1 MNLDK
6 YDWKVILSIATAAM
20 LAQNTFSYVCQITM
34 PILADRIADN
44 YDISRAWLGLYL
56 FIQNIASIITA
67 MCCGGF
73 ILRYGSV
80 RISQC
85 ALLMMGGSLFIVS
98 IKVLWLYP
106 IAAILLGLGG
116 VLTPASSHLLA
127 KVCPPKIA
135 ALIFSIKQTGV
146 PLGSLVGG
154 LLIPF
159 LLSISIYV
167 ASLKTSFHVDAFG
180 AAFIIGVIVY
190 VIVIA
195 LQPVRDYFDSDREP
209 KEKFTFSNATKTI
222 KTVMSTPQLRDL
234 AFGSFSFGGL
244 QSIFAGFFI
253 LFLIDGLG
261 FDELEAGMAFAIASF
276 TAVGA
281 RILWGY
287 IGSVYLSARIVLG
300 YIGVF
305 AGISSIFTGFYDESW
320 SYALIIAIAILYNIT
335 ALSWHGILLA
345 EIARLSS
352 RDTVAGITGGVLAFT
367 SIAMMIYP
375 AFYGILLGLTD
386 SYATGFILSSIPS
399 FIAGIILLRQPI
411 QSSWIQKIFSI
422 LFHIYRIQNLYFGF
436 LLAVIGILIGVV
448 TGITL
453 LS

>member
-56 FIQNIASIITA
+56 FIQNIAAIITA

-80 RISQC
+80 RISQW

-98 IKVLWLYP
+98 IQVLWLYP

-135 ALIFSIKQTGV
+135 ALIFSVKQTGV

-154 LLIPF
+154 LLIP
-159 LLSISIYV
+159 LLLGISVYI

-190 VIVIA
+190 IIVIA
-195 LQPVRDYFDSDREP
+195 LQPVREYFDSDRKP
-209 KEKFTFSNATKTI
+209 DEKITFSNVTKTI
-222 KTVMSTPQLRDL
+222 NTVISTPQIRDL

-261 FDELEAGMAFAIASF
+261 FNELEAGLAFAIASF

-287 IGSVYLSARIVLG
+287 IGSIYLSARIVLG
-300 YIGVF
+300 FIGVF
-305 AGISSIFTGFYDESW
+305 AGISSILTGFYDESW
-320 SYALIIAIAILYNIT
+320 SYSLIIAIAILYNIT

-352 RDTVAGITGGVLAFT
+352 RDTVASITGGVLAFT

-375 AFYGILLGLTD
+375 AIYGILLGLTD
-386 SYATGFILSSIPS
+386 SYATGFILSSIPA
-399 FIAGIILLRQPI
+399 FIGGIILLRQPI
-411 QSSWIQKIFSI
+411 QSSWIKIISNFLHYIS
-422 LFHIYRIQNLYFGF
+422 RIKNLGYGF
-436 LLAVIGILIGVV
+436 LLTLTGILIGLF
-448 TGITL
+448 TGLIFL
-453 LS
+453 

>member
-1 MNLDK
+1 MNFDK
-6 YDWKVILSIATAAM
+6 YDWKVILSIATIAM

-67 MCCGGF
+67 MCCGSF

-80 RISQC
+80 RISQW

-135 ALIFSIKQTGV
+135 ALIFSVKQTGV
-146 PLGSLVGG
+146 PLGSLMGG

-159 LLSISIYV
+159 LLGVSVYIS
-167 ASLKTSFHVDAFG
+167 SLKTSFHVDAFG
-180 AAFIIGVIVY
+180 AAFITGLIVY
-190 VIVIA
+190 IIVLT
-195 LQPVRDYFDSDREP
+195 LQPVRNYFDSDRKP
-209 KEKFTFSNATKTI
+209 DEKITFSNVTKTM
-222 KTVMSTPQLRDL
+222 KTVISTPQLRDL

-261 FDELEAGMAFAIASF
+261 FDEIEAGMAFSIASF

-287 IGSVYLSARIVLG
+287 IGSVYLSARVVLG
-300 YIGVF
+300 VIGVF
-305 AGISSIFTGFYDESW
+305 AGISSILTGFYDESW
-320 SYALIIAIAILYNIT
+320 SYTLIISIAVLYNIT

-352 RDTVAGITGGVLAFT
+352 RDTVASITGGVLAFT

-375 AFYGILLGLTD
+375 AIYGILLGLTD
-386 SYATGFILSSIPS
+386 SYATGFIASSIPA
-399 FIAGIILLRQPI
+399 FIGGIILLRRPI
-411 QSSWIQKIFSI
+411 ESSWVKGISNILIYISRIPNLIYGFSLTI
-422 LFHIYRIQNLYFGF
+422 
-436 LLAVIGILIGVV
+436 IGIIMGLITVF
-448 TGITL
+448 IFRL
-453 LS
+453 